1 MKIKI
6 TYVGILNRKRAMTC
20 GFKPE
25 EIIVEEER
33 SVLFPEEG
41 KELLKNNQRYSSVW
55 LKDGDLS
62 NNYTEVDIMEEE

>member
-41 KELLKNNQRYSSVW
+41 KELLKNNEIYRDVYESQTGGN
-55 LKDGDLS
+55 GDFD
-62 NNYTEVDIMEEE
+62 EGGER